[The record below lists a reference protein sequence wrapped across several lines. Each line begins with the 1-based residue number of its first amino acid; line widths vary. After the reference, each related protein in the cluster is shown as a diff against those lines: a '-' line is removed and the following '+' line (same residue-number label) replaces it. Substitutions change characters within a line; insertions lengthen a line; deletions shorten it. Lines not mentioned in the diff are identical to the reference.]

1 MFLKKMNRFLSRIPV
16 SIRVTVWFSS
26 VIVILFLIILSSL
39 ILIEDK
45 VVNDLSDEVYGADI
59 ENENNEETVN
69 KKVLELSE
77 NPRKSDI
84 EMIFKET
91 QKMLFSNPEKAKIYK
106 VIA

>member
-45 VVNDLSDEVYGADI
+45 VVNDLSQK
-59 ENENNEETVN
+59 EN
-69 KKVLELSE
+69 L
-77 NPRKSDI
+77 
-84 EMIFKET
+84 
-91 QKMLFSNPEKAKIYK
+91 KILMMEYT
-106 VIA
+106 I